1 MKRVALLTSVV
12 ALAAA
17 MGSAPS
23 IAQMQPKGGEGPAN
37 VQGAPGGQSQTQQP
51 AQQKEQAPARQGAGK
66 AEPGEKSTKGAQQ
79 SEPKAPKGSAE
90 KSAEPKD
97 KGTKGTAE
105 KATEPKDKG
114 TKGTAEKM
122 EPKDKGTKGT
132 AEKMEPKD
140 KGTKGA
146 EKGMAPDDKGTK
158 GTAQKGT
165 EPKDKAKTAEPK
177 DKAGTGG
184 RVQVSEQQRTSL
196 TQTFSR
202 ETRINRVTNVNFSI
216 NVGTRVPR
224 TVRLVALPASV
235 IAIVPGYR
243 SYRYFAIDDRICIV
257 DPATYEIV
265 EVITISDQTAA
276 RSGPGPA
283 RLVLTDEERLVIL
296 SEVDMSDGSTLA
308 LGSLSE
314 GAEVPRGVQVRA
326 FPSTIVQKVPKVK
339 DYKFFTAE
347 NRLAIVDPQGS
358 KVQLVIEQRR

>member
-23 IAQMQPKGGEGPAN
+23 IAQMQPKGGEGPA
-37 VQGAPGGQSQTQQP
+37 VQGAPGGQSQMQEP
-51 AQQKEQAPARQGAGK
+51 AQKKEQAPARQGAGK
-66 AEPGEKSTKGAQQ
+66 AEPGDKGTKGAQQ
-79 SEPKAPKGSAE
+79 SEPKAPKGSTE
-90 KSAEPKD
+90 KRAEPKD

-114 TKGTAEKM
+114 TKGTAEK
-122 EPKDKGTKGT
+122 
-132 AEKMEPKD
+132 AEPKD

-184 RVQVSEQQRTSL
+184 RVQVSEQQRTSVA
-196 TQTFSR
+196 QTLSR
-202 ETRINRVTNVNFSI
+202 ETRINRVTNVNVSI

-235 IAIVPGYR
+235 FAIVPAYR

-265 EVITISDQTAA
+265 EVITISEQTAA
-276 RSGPGPA
+276 RSGPGSA

>member
-1 MKRVALLTSVV
+1 MKRVALLTSVAAV
-12 ALAAA
+12 AVA
-17 MGSAPS
+17 MAGVPG
-23 IAQMQPKGGEGPAN
+23 IAQMQPKGGEGSPN
-37 VQGAPGGQSQTQQP
+37 VQGAPGGQSE
-51 AQQKEQAPARQGAGK
+51 KEKAPARQGAGK

-97 KGTKGTAE
+97 KATKGTAQKAEPRDKGTKGTAE
-105 KATEPKDKG
+105 KAEPKDKG
-114 TKGTAEKM
+114 TKGTAEK
-122 EPKDKGTKGT
+122 
-132 AEKMEPKD
+132 AEPKD

-146 EKGMAPDDKGTK
+146 EKGMTDDKGTK

-235 IAIVPGYR
+235 IAIVPAYR
-243 SYRYFAIDDRICIV
+243 SYRYFAVDDRICIV
-257 DPATYEIV
+257 DPGTYEIV
-265 EVITISDQTAA
+265 EVITISGQTAA
-276 RSGPGPA
+276 RGGSGSA
-283 RLVLTDEERLVIL
+283 MLVLTEEERQIIL
-296 SEVDMSDGSTLA
+296 SEVDTRDGSTLA
-308 LGSLSE
+308 LGALSE
-314 GAEVPRGVQVRA
+314 GAEVPRGVEVRV
-326 FPSTIVQKVPKVK
+326 FSGTVVQKVPKVK
-339 DYKFFTAE
+339 GYKFFTAE
-347 NRLAIVDPQGS
+347 NRIAIVDPQGS
-358 KVQLVIEQRR
+358 KVQLVLEQRR

>member
-1 MKRVALLTSVV
+1 MKRVALLTSVAAV
-12 ALAAA
+12 AVA
-17 MGSAPS
+17 MAGVPG
-23 IAQMQPKGGEGPAN
+23 IAQMQPKGGEGSPN
-37 VQGAPGGQSQTQQP
+37 VQGAPGGQSE
-51 AQQKEQAPARQGAGK
+51 KEKAPARQGAGK
-66 AEPGEKSTKGAQQ
+66 AEPGEKGTKGAQQ

-105 KATEPKDKG
+105 KAEPKDK
-114 TKGTAEKM
+114 A
-122 EPKDKGTKGT
+122 TKGT

-146 EKGMAPDDKGTK
+146 EKGMTPDDKGTK

-184 RVQVSEQQRTSL
+184 RAQVSEQQRTSVA
-196 TQTFSR
+196 QTFSR

-235 IAIVPGYR
+235 FAIVPAYR
-243 SYRYFAIDDRICIV
+243 SYRYFAVDDRICIV

-265 EVITISDQTAA
+265 EVITISGQTAA
-276 RSGPGPA
+276 RGGSGSGV
-283 RLVLTDEERLVIL
+283 LVLTEEERQIIL
-296 SEVDMSDGSTLA
+296 SEVDTRDGSTMA
-308 LGSLSE
+308 LGALSE
-314 GAEVPRGVQVRA
+314 GAEVPRGVEVRT
-326 FPSTIVQKVPKVK
+326 FSSTVVQRVPKVK

-347 NRLAIVDPQGS
+347 NRIAIVDPQGS
-358 KVQLVIEQRR
+358 KVQLVLEQRR